1 MEKKVGNGNLRP
13 FKKGDLS
20 KDEARV
26 RGSMGGRASVE
37 ARKNKKKLREL
48 VEIMGALPIYSD
60 KAKKLMEEMG
70 ISEEDMT
77 YKMAMVVGLFK
88 KAVAGDA
95 QAFNAIRDIT
105 GEKPRDEIE
114 SKVATSVTVHYVK
127 SGAKFASSEDEVDD
141 DR

>member
-48 VEIMGALPIYSD
+48 VEIMGALPVYSD

-88 KAVAGDA
+88 KAVAGDV

>member
-20 KDEARV
+20 KDEAKA
-26 RGSMGGRASVE
+26 RGSLGGRASVE

-48 VEIMGALPIYSD
+48 VEIMGALPVYSD

-88 KAVAGDA
+88 KAVAGDV

-114 SKVATSVTVHYVK
+114 SKVATSVTVHYVR
-127 SGAKFASSEDEVDD
+127 SGAKFASSEDDVDD

>member
-37 ARKNKKKLREL
+37 ARRNKKKLREL
-48 VEIMGALPIYSD
+48 VEIMGALPVYSN
-60 KAKKLMEEMG
+60 KAKKLMKEMG

-88 KAVAGDA
+88 KAVAGDV

-114 SKVATSVTVHYVK
+114 SKVATSVTVHYVR
-127 SGAKFASSEDEVDD
+127 SGAKFASSEDDVDD
-141 DR
+141 ER

>member
-1 MEKKVGNGNLRP
+1 
-13 FKKGDLS
+13 
-20 KDEARV
+20 
-26 RGSMGGRASVE
+26 
-37 ARKNKKKLREL
+37 
-48 VEIMGALPIYSD
+48 
-60 KAKKLMEEMG
+60 MEEMG

-88 KAVAGDA
+88 KAVAGDV

>member
-88 KAVAGDA
+88 KAVAGDV

-141 DR
+141 YR